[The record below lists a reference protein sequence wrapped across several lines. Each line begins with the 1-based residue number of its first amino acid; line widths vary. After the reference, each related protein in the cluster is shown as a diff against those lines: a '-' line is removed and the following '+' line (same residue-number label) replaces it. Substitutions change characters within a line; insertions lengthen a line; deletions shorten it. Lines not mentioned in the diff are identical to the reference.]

1 MSLCLVQNAMMLGLL
16 GVFSPYHLQKQV
28 SEADFAPIHNSWPK
42 AYATMIAVSLAG
54 VAIGL
59 LISSIV
65 ENADRAASIVP
76 IVLIPQ
82 ILFSGSLVRWPD
94 LFIAGKIV
102 SYGVA
107 GNWGVQAVGRASGV
121 AAMLDAF
128 SKPGKSPF
136 YTTLWIAVGALL
148 GMALIAFIGTVVA
161 LERKDVWRQV
171 NPRPARATAR

>member
-1 MSLCLVQNAMMLGLL
+1 
-16 GVFSPYHLQKQV
+16 
-28 SEADFAPIHNSWPK
+28 
-42 AYATMIAVSLAG
+42 MIAVSLAG
-54 VAIGL
+54 VATGL

-94 LFIAGKIV
+94 LFIAGKVV
-102 SYGVA
+102 SYGIA

-128 SKPGKSPF
+128 SAPGKSPF
-136 YTTLWIAVGALL
+136 YTTVWIAVGALL
-148 GMALIAFIGTVVA
+148 GMGLIAFIGTIVA
-161 LERKDVWRQV
+161 LENKDVRRQV
-171 NPRPARATAR
+171 HPRRPRPAVR